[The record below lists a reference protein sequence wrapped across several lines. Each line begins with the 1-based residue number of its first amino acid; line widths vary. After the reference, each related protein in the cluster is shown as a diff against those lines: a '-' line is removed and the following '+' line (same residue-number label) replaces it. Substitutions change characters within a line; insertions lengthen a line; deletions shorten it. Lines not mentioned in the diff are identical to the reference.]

1 MIYYVYIATEKNNF
15 NIVWMS
21 QVDFIVISESRLKGI
36 FSRQK
41 LSCPCRIWQFF
52 FKYNNYSFLRAQH
65 FTTRLCITDET
76 CRLFRIIPES
86 SQSSLAAPCWDRTGP
101 FCALVWGWLG
111 LPTYCYPNY
120 SNNLLNSY
128 SYSIFLFGI
137 LLFK

>member
-1 MIYYVYIATEKNNF
+1 MYIATEKNNF

-21 QVDFIVISESRLKGI
+21 QVDFIVISESRLKCI
-36 FSRQK
+36 FNVYFHGK
-41 LSCPCRIWQFF
+41 IVLSLQNLAIF

-76 CRLFRIIPES
+76 CRLSGLYLRVHS
-86 SQSSLAAPCWDRTGP
+86 HLWLHLAGIEPDPSVPLSRD
-101 FCALVWGWLG
+101 G
-111 LPTYCYPNY
+111 LDYLHIHSYPNY